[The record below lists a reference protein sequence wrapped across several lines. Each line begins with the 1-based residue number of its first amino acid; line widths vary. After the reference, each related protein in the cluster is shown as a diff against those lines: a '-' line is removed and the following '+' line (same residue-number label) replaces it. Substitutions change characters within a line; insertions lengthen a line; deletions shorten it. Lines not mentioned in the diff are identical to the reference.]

1 MRYILILSYRML
13 VHARRLINLFFV
25 VVVLGNPTSLTS
37 NSMNKAALV
46 EAVHAVLGSTKV
58 QAEEVV
64 ETVFGSIIKT
74 LAKGDEVAIA
84 GLGKF
89 TVKLRKARDARNPKT
104 GETVKVPATKVPKFS
119 AAKALKDAVK

>member
-1 MRYILILSYRML
+1 MISI
-13 VHARRLINLFFV
+13 
-25 VVVLGNPTSLTS
+25 TLTH
-37 NSMNKAALV
+37 MNKAGLV

-64 ETVFGSIIKT
+64 EAVFSTITST
-74 LAKGDEVAIA
+74 LSKGDEVAIA
-84 GLGKF
+84 GIGKF
-89 TVKLRKARDARNPKT
+89 TVKLRKAREARNPKT

>member
-1 MRYILILSYRML
+1 M
-13 VHARRLINLFFV
+13 
-25 VVVLGNPTSLTS
+25 TSQTFTH
-37 NSMNKAALV
+37 MNKAALV
-46 EAVHAVLGSTKV
+46 DAVHQVLGSTKV

-64 ETVFGSIIKT
+64 ETIFGSIIKT
-74 LAKGDEVAIA
+74 LSKGDEVAIA